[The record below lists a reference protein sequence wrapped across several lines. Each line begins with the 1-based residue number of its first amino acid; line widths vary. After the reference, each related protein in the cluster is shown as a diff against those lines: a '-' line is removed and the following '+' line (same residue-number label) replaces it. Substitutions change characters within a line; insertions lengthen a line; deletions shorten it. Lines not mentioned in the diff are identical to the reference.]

1 MFNKYIPFWGE
12 AILPELVDNGD
23 AAIPELFLV
32 RLNEER
38 LEGVADLVP
47 HVAVREIETRQDNG
61 LSEGGVEKRFLQ
73 SLEGFLPAAPSPS
86 QCCDRHSL

>member
-1 MFNKYIPFWGE
+1 MLF
-12 AILPELVDNGD
+12 LPELVDNGD
-23 AAIPELFLV
+23 TAIPELLLV

-47 HVAVREIETRQDNG
+47 HVAVREIETRQDDG
-61 LSEGGVEKRFLQ
+61 LSGGGVEN
-73 SLEGFLPAAPSPS
+73 SLTRLGRVSPAAPSPS